1 MPGSGV
7 LHLYLGLMD
16 LGIVAALIPAVYW
29 QSIYI
34 PHSRG
39 TCQNATSW
47 QVSNA
52 REESWFTVLAKLHNS
67 ADPDPEGRCN
77 EYVENWTFAI
87 IAIVIFWLFALFALF
102 NILYGDWDASFTW
115 DGFIKPW
122 RRDRTENKGILRIAQ
137 RTQLIIG
144 GQHSSGQ
151 LATQELYHLPGQI
164 FRPPSS
170 ALNSRHFNVG
180 CFQLALHRYSKS
192 QPGLKPNPRNSFPNW
207 QHQTPH
213 GAFSTKQLQ
222 QPDREEEMLPLPS
235 PDMRFVQGCG
245 FERELRDTPT
255 SRHLEACK
263 AHCTMCYKD
272 TISGTAGQHWCAGTV
287 GDAGGTLLALRGRFG
302 NGWAALLGSKV
313 GGLVLSLWS
322 TAVTMPGYAYGS
334 SH

>member
-87 IAIVIFWLFALFALF
+87 IAI
-102 NILYGDWDASFTW
+102 
-115 DGFIKPW
+115 
-122 RRDRTENKGILRIAQ
+122 
-137 RTQLIIG
+137 
-144 GQHSSGQ
+144 
-151 LATQELYHLPGQI
+151 
-164 FRPPSS
+164 S

-302 NGWAALLGSKV
+302 NGWAAVLGSKV